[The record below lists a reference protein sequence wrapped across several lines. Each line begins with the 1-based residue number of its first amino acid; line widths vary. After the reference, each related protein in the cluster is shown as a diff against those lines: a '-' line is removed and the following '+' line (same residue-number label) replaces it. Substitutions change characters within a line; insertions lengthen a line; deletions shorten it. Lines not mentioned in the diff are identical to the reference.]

1 MFKKS
6 ILKFNFIYICIYMI
20 LLCIIIFLA
29 IFYIFSNSSKENFTF
44 EEIATSNVKENDEL
58 SITFNKD
65 EINEIIE
72 INNYVNGNVT
82 EKPNSLIHIPENL
95 MNLDMCKKILYDTY
109 IINFIDR
116 YIVERF
122 NYKIFLDVNYYYPNY
137 SSFSNESDSERNK
150 LSLNKFHNDLL
161 NETVNNINLETL
173 DDDFYLFTLSDFTK
187 NEFKELDNNFRS
199 INTENFTNFYNTIF
213 KKFILKILNK
223 LNIYHIGSSNISER
237 FFIFKFTELN
247 NDNFT
252 DIFQNTVDIL
262 ENEINLI
269 NKYNLN

>member
-1 MFKKS
+1 
-6 ILKFNFIYICIYMI
+6 MI
-20 LLCIIIFLA
+20 LLSIIILL
-29 IFYIFSNSSKENFTF
+29 ILLYIIFSNKENFSF
-44 EEIATSNVKENDEL
+44 EEVITSNVKENEEL
-58 SITFNKD
+58 SITFNKE

-82 EKPNSLIHIPENL
+82 EKPNSLKYVPENL
-95 MNLDMCKKILYDTY
+95 MNIDLCKKILYDTY

-116 YIVERF
+116 YIVDRF
-122 NYKIFLDVNYYYPNY
+122 NYKIFLNVNYYYPNY
-137 SSFSNESDSERNK
+137 SSFNSESDSERNK

-161 NETVNNINLETL
+161 NETINNINLETL
-173 DDDFYLFTLSDFTK
+173 DKDFYLFTLSDFTK
-187 NEFKELDNNFRS
+187 DEFKELDNNFRS

-213 KKFILKILNK
+213 KKFILKIFNK
-223 LNIYHIGSSNISER
+223 LNIYHIGSSNISEK